1 MFLSDYHGG
10 HIFMRFRPFFNAHV
24 ETLFEHPVAFI
35 RIDICCFAA
44 IKISKAT
51 LANYLACRDGFVY
64 FYTPAYAGYVNFD
77 KGNRMQV

>member
-1 MFLSDYHGG
+1 M
-10 HIFMRFRPFFNAHV
+10 

-35 RIDICCFAA
+35 RIDIYCFAA

-64 FYTPAYAGYVNFD
+64 FIRP
-77 KGNRMQV
+77 RMQAMSILIKATGCEFSRYMRNKRKTVGTA